1 MYISNFRSK
10 KETDH
15 PFAEP
20 GLFIINDKGEIQ
32 FVDISNGSFA
42 RPELETLLSGIEFT
56 KSAENYY
63 PTRGT
68 FV

>member
-1 MYISNFRSK
+1 MYISNPRSE

-15 PFAEP
+15 PFAKP

-32 FVDISNGSFA
+32 LVDISNGSFA
-42 RPELETLLSGIEFT
+42 RPELETLASGIEFI

-63 PTRGT
+63 PIRST
-68 FV
+68 FM